1 MKKYIIG
8 ICCALLS
15 TGVFAQTTISKLY
28 PTQAGQQINLKF
40 DYPVVRVS
48 TWEKNEV
55 SIIAHISINDGENDS
70 AFVLE
75 EHITN
80 DALVISDHINDMDK
94 LPRRYT
100 IVRNGK
106 KTIFKSQQEYREDTK
121 RGGVEKSYEGLDI
134 DIVLEI
140 KVPEHSVTNIRAVYG
155 IVELTGFN
163 APVTIDATYGG
174 IDASITPERT
184 GKLQVTTSYGEI
196 LTNLDLH
203 LTDHTDRDFYHSISA
218 EPGKGPAYSF
228 TSDYGKIYL
237 RKQ

>member
-28 PTQAGQQINLKF
+28 PAQAGQQIKLKF
-40 DYPVVRVS
+40 DFPEVKVS
-48 TWEKNEV
+48 TWEKNQV
-55 SIIAHISINDGENDS
+55 SVIAHVSINDGENDS
-70 AFVLE
+70 AFVLDE
-75 EHITN
+75 QLTN
-80 DALVISDHINDMDK
+80 DVIVISDHIKNFDK

-106 KTIFKSQQEYREDTK
+106 KTIYKSRAEYQAASKE
-121 RGGVEKSYEGLDI
+121 GAMEKSYEGVDME
-134 DIVLEI
+134 IVLEI
-140 KVPEHSVTNIRAVYG
+140 KVPEHSITDIKATYG
-155 IVELTGFN
+155 IVDLTAFN

-203 LTDHTDRDFYHSISA
+203 LTEHTDRDFFHSITA
-218 EPGKGPAYSF
+218 EPGKGPSYQF

>member
-8 ICCALLS
+8 ICCALS
-15 TGVFAQTTISKLY
+15 SISVFAQTIINKLY
-28 PTQAGQQINLKF
+28 PAQAGQQIKLKF
-40 DYPVVRVS
+40 DYPVVKVS
-48 TWEKNEV
+48 TWEKNQV
-55 SIIAHISINDGENDS
+55 SVIAHVSINDGENDS
-70 AFVLE
+70 AFVLDE
-75 EHITN
+75 QLTN
-80 DALVISDHINDMDK
+80 DVIVISDHIKDFDK

-106 KTIFKSQQEYREDTK
+106 KTIYKSRPEYLEASK
-121 RGGVEKSYEGLDI
+121 EGGVEKSYEGLDME
-134 DIVLEI
+134 IVLEI
-140 KVPEHSVTNIRAVYG
+140 KVPEHSITDIKATYG
-155 IVELTGFN
+155 IVDLTAFN

-184 GKLQVTTSYGEI
+184 GKLKVTTSYGEI

-203 LTDHTDRDFYHSISA
+203 LTEHTDRDFFHSITA
-218 EPGKGPAYSF
+218 EPGKGPSYQL

>member
-1 MKKYIIG
+1 MPYYRP
-8 ICCALLS
+8 A
-15 TGVFAQTTISKLY
+15 VFAQTTISKLY
-28 PTQAGQQINLKF
+28 PAQAGQQIKLKF
-40 DYPVVRVS
+40 DFPEVKVS
-48 TWEKNEV
+48 TWEKNQV
-55 SIIAHISINDGENDS
+55 SVIAHVSINDGENDS
-70 AFVLE
+70 AFVLDE
-75 EHITN
+75 QLTN
-80 DALVISDHINDMDK
+80 DVIVISDHIKNFDK

-106 KTIFKSQQEYREDTK
+106 KTIYKSRAEYQAASKE
-121 RGGVEKSYEGLDI
+121 GAMEKSYEGVDME
-134 DIVLEI
+134 IVLEI
-140 KVPEHSVTNIRAVYG
+140 KVPEHSITDIKATYG
-155 IVELTGFN
+155 IVDLTAFN

-203 LTDHTDRDFYHSISA
+203 LTEHTDRDFFHSITA
-218 EPGKGPAYSF
+218 EPGKGPSYQF